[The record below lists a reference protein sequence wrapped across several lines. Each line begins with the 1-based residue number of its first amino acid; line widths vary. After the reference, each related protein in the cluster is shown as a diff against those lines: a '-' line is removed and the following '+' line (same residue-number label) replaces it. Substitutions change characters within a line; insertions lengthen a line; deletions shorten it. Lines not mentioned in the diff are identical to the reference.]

1 MGDRR
6 TKLLALR
13 IIASLAMLAVLI
25 PRIHLS
31 SLLPAW
37 STSVGLWLVAAA
49 LATAA
54 GMFLAVVRWR
64 TVLVGIDF
72 GRDPTEADTSRHQP
86 GREVSG
92 EVTRT
97 DRDAPT
103 GPATED
109 VDLRLGTLGR
119 HYMAGLFVGNFL
131 PSTIGG
137 DVVRVRRLSA
147 GNGRTAESFASVVLE
162 RLTGW
167 VVLPF
172 IILVSFAVNPGLR
185 ELGHASALATA
196 VGLVTLVVLVGVL
209 VAVGHPRLGGRL
221 TGGAGWRSFAS
232 AVHLGLDRL
241 RHRPAAALA
250 MLTTAFAYQL
260 AVVLVAF
267 FAARALGLRAVG
279 LTACLAFFPAVAIV
293 QVLPVTLG
301 GLGARE
307 WALVLFLHPLG
318 VPTGRAVALG
328 LVVYGLNLLVS
339 FVGAPSFAL
348 GGPKRPTRELSG
360 DRT

>member
-1 MGDRR
+1 MGDRH

-13 IIASLAMLAVLI
+13 IAASLVMLAVLI

-31 SLLPAW
+31 SLVPAW
-37 STSVGLWLVAAA
+37 SPSVGLWLVAAA
-49 LATAA
+49 VATAF

-72 GRDPTEADTSRHQP
+72 GGDPADRASTDGPDGAADEPADTAS
-86 GREVSG
+86 E
-92 EVTRT
+92 
-97 DRDAPT
+97 
-103 GPATED
+103 
-109 VDLRLGTLGR
+109 VDLRLRTLGR

-147 GNGRTAESFASVVLE
+147 GNGLTAESFASVVLE

-196 VGLVTLVVLVGVL
+196 VGLVTLMVLVGFL

-221 TGGAGWRSFAS
+221 TGGAGWRSFAA

-241 RHRPAAALA
+241 RHRPGAAIA

-279 LTACLAFFPAVAIV
+279 ITACLAFFPAVAIV

-348 GGPKRPTRELSG
+348 GGPKRSTRELSG